1 LRNTAPSAQTE
12 ARELADGFSLHAA
25 VRVEAQDRRRLER
38 LCRYIARPALS
49 DERIQVNAA
58 GQVELELK
66 RPWRDGTT
74 HLVPQGPAARG
85 PAAGDAQPA
94 DAAGEIRGEGQP
106 VQARAQQHIGWARL
120 LERVFD
126 IDLQR
131 CPATRSP
138 PAERRAPSGARTMGW
153 RSSAAAG
160 VALGAVSG
168 IGPEPGIEAR
178 IATCGRPQPGCVHT
192 RVRPGCVRK
201 GAYASCSP
209 PAMALAAPAR
219 PCCCEGV

>member
-85 PAAGDAQPA
+85 PAAGDAQP
-94 DAAGEIRGEGQP
+94 

-168 IGPEPGIEAR
+168 IGSEPGIEAR

-219 PCCCEGV
+219 PCEGV